1 MCKSKY
7 NIKVLSHD
15 NFSKRYNCKQRA
27 NSHEI
32 VSLTTHTQFRYR
44 FDFLKLSLPMTNYQ
58 TPLEIIKN
66 M

>member
-7 NIKVLSHD
+7 NIKVLSQD
-15 NFSKRYNCKQRA
+15 NFSKRCCKQRA

-32 VSLTTHTQFRYR
+32 VSLTTHTQLRYR
-44 FDFLKLSLPMTNYQ
+44 FDFLKLSLPMTNYE
-58 TPLEIIKN
+58 TPLEIIRN